1 MDSKR
6 LQYYVHT
13 IGLIL
18 LFISATLKIVFQYQV
33 TRLLSYLIEGIALVY
48 LYLLYKNRYE

>member
-33 TRLLSYLIEGIALVY
+33 TRLLSYLIGGIALVY